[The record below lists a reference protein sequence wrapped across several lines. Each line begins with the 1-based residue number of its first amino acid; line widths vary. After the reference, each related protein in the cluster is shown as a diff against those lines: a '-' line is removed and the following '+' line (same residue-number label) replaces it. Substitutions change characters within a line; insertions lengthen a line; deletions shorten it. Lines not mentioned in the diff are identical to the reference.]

1 MSIKEAVGLGLLMGQ
16 LPEDLEI
23 RSNVVRVFIS
33 STFSDMSIERYTL
46 LEKAYPELQ
55 AFCQSLGLVFEV
67 VDLKWGV
74 YDAVAVDH
82 MTTELC
88 LEEIRSCKRVSVGPS
103 ITVLLGNCYGH
114 RPIPRLIP
122 ENEFELLLA
131 KMAQNEEGIRLL
143 RQWFWKDDNSAPP
156 TYVLQPISTHFPYYS
171 DIGSE
176 DGSSHDSDVISWQLT
191 EARILGLLRT
201 AALQAS
207 EDGDLSTEQK
217 QIYFKSVSEWEIGQG
232 LLGIRNSNQ
241 HAVVFVRELPRL
253 KKNESQGALGK
264 FIDFTANGLVDTEA
278 QDLLSALK
286 SRIYATCS
294 DFLNLHCLELRKGRI
309 NPSCKEHAQYLQSF
323 CEQFVSQMKAKIKW
337 ATAQTPD
344 QEWCWLLK
352 EISHHLVLSSAK
364 CAVFCGREHLLGRLC
379 LHMWES
385 ASDRHSPLVVH
396 GPSGI
401 GKTALLCKLAQ
412 EMRGVLGP
420 KAVVVLRLLGS
431 SPLSSDISTVL
442 KSICLQICG
451 ACSLPLPNSLTTNNH
466 EALTRFFH
474 LTLTRVSQKR
484 QPLFIILDGLDYL
497 SKTCHAHR
505 LYWLPKEIP
514 PNVHLVVSTQ
524 ENSQHILNNLEG
536 LIEPK
541 HFFEVEQLTFDQAK
555 DVIHA
560 YMSKV
565 KRRLTPE
572 QHNVIL
578 SIIKISGNPLL
589 LMLALN
595 TARRWASYTPVS
607 EEQLGTTLQQAVYI
621 LLQGLEKKHGKLLVS
636 SALGYIVSSRDGAS
650 EAELRDLLSLDD
662 EVLAEVYRYKLPI
675 NHTVVRLPPLLWTRL
690 RHDIDEYLLEKEA
703 DGIKVLGFC
712 NRHFTE
718 TVQEM
723 YLSSEQRTKRHQVFS
738 EYFLGC
744 WSQGRVKHLQLPS
757 FQTKLNADRKVISQP
772 LWFAEGVAN
781 KRKLRELPY
790 HLIHGGSWE
799 ELLQEVIGN
808 AEWLWCQTLTCGVAS
823 IIEDLSLC
831 LEVHD
836 CPETELVRDMFLLMK
851 PTLDSIE
858 GQMDPSLFYTEIF
871 ARLYSLAEM
880 YPSIIGRL
888 YSQCQDWFDSS
899 PNPILV
905 PSCGFFQSPGGPLK
919 TVLTGSQ
926 KGITG
931 MDICQEKHL
940 LAAGTTDG
948 SVIVWHLDDLGVA
961 YTLTGHTDA
970 VLQVKIISRGTRC
983 LSLACDGT
991 LRLWSLLS
999 GGQLHILDEF
1009 STDAQL
1015 PPQIHVVEGM
1025 PLFCSSCG
1033 TKIKAWQL
1041 ETAEPL
1047 FQLEGAGEKPIM
1059 LGFLGEALAV
1069 LSNPGL
1075 LTLYDSFTGVEKT
1088 QVCLTADHQKL
1099 TAACTVTL
1107 PARDGLVVGS
1117 KEGGLYLVS
1126 SQGSHDVARLS
1137 SPVSFLVPSGDETL
1151 LCAGYEKQV
1160 AMFHVQAGSM
1170 QRFLAQAFQHEDTV
1184 WTAVIPGLR
1193 RLLITGSEDHIIR
1206 EWCLSTGDLLDSFV
1220 GMGARVT
1227 GLVMYGDTVI
1237 AASSDAPP
1245 LKLWRLNYNRKHKT
1259 ASCIPASGPLV
1270 TLSRDG
1276 ERACFLQHG
1285 DRKQVVL
1292 WDCLTGTPA
1301 ETIAVSS
1308 EVSCM
1313 ELAQKKKLLFCGV
1326 KTGTILI
1333 YPLENLPE
1341 TLCLPPPETL
1351 PRVCCMAVSQA
1362 EDRMAVAYQESI
1374 SVFEITERD
1383 RFPCVEGPFQTL
1395 PLSLFHSPIS
1405 CMALLSDCRL
1415 LKGSN
1420 CGQVAL
1426 YDFKNTCVT
1435 SLGRHQTKITCI
1447 TVSRTDSLA
1456 LIGSQDSVQRLWSL
1470 SPLKLHYTMEQQGF
1484 ILEGVLC
1491 SAFSENG
1498 QYIFTGSQDRTIKVW
1513 DVISGN
1519 LLVIQ
1524 YVYAPVTTIL
1534 PYKEGFVAVSQLGHV
1549 IKEKFQCPRQVNLQ
1563 DSRLQHFQRQY
1574 RITPREREPE
1584 TLPSTTTK
1592 STQQK
1597 SAQPQL
1603 AKTKS
1608 LHTCCVL

>member
-1 MSIKEAVGLGLLMGQ
+1 MS
-16 LPEDLEI
+16 
-23 RSNVVRVFIS
+23 S
-33 STFSDMSIERYTL
+33 ERDAL

-74 YDAVAVDH
+74 CHVVAVDH

-88 LEEIRSCKRVSVGPS
+88 LEEIQSCKRVSVGPS

-131 KMAQNEEGIRLL
+131 KLAQNEEGIRFLS
-143 RQWFWKDDNSAPP
+143 QWFWKDDNSALP

-171 DIGSE
+171 DIGS
-176 DGSSHDSDVISWQLT
+176 DDCSSHDSDVISWQLT

-207 EDGDLSTEQK
+207 EEGELSTEQK
-217 QIYFKSVSEWEIGQG
+217 QKYFKSVSEWEIGQG
-232 LLGIRNSNQ
+232 LLGIQTNNQ

-253 KKNESQGALGK
+253 KKNKSQGALSK
-264 FIDFTANGLVDTEA
+264 FVDFTADGLVDTEA

-286 SRIYATCS
+286 ARIYATCS
-294 DFLNLHCLELRKGRI
+294 GFLNLHCLELRKGRI
-309 NPSCKEHAQYLQSF
+309 DPGCKEHASYLQSF

-352 EISHHLVLSSAK
+352 EISHHLVLSSTK
-364 CAVFCGREHLLGRLC
+364 CAVFCGREHLLGRIC

-385 ASDRHSPLVVH
+385 ASDSHSPLVVY

-431 SPLSSDISTVL
+431 SPLSSDISSVL
-442 KSICLQICG
+442 RSISLQICG
-451 ACSLPLPNSLTTNNH
+451 ACSLPLPNSLTTNNY
-466 EALTRFFH
+466 EALKRFFH

-484 QPLFIILDGLDYL
+484 QPLLIILDGLDCL

-541 HFFEVEQLTFDQAK
+541 NFFEVEQLTFDQGK

-560 YMSKV
+560 YMSKM
-565 KRRLTPE
+565 KRCLTPE

-578 SIIKISGNPLL
+578 SIIQISGNPLL

-595 TARRWASYTPVS
+595 TARHWASYTPVS

-621 LLQGLEKKHGKLLVS
+621 LLQGLEEKHGKLLVG

-662 EVLAEVYRYKLPI
+662 EVLAEVYQYKLPI
-675 NHTVVRLPPLLWTRL
+675 NHTAVRLPPLLWTRL

-703 DGIKVLGFC
+703 DGIKVLGFY

-718 TVQEM
+718 MVQEM

-738 EYFLGC
+738 EYFLGR

-790 HLIHGGSWE
+790 HLIHGGSWQ
-799 ELLQEVIGN
+799 ELRQEVIGN
-808 AEWLWCQTLTCGVAS
+808 AEWLWCQTTTCGVAS
-823 IIEDLSLC
+823 VIEDLSLC

-836 CPETELVRDMFLLMK
+836 CPEIELVRDMFLLMK
-851 PTLDSIE
+851 PTFDSIE
-858 GQMDPSLFYTEIF
+858 GQMDPSVFYTEIF

-880 YPSIIGRL
+880 YPYVIGRL
-888 YSQCQDWFDSS
+888 YSQCRDWFDSS

-931 MDICQEKHL
+931 MDICQEKRL
-940 LAAGTTDG
+940 LAAGSTDG

-961 YTLTGHTDA
+961 HTLTGHTGA
-970 VLQVKIISRGTRC
+970 VLQVKIVSRGARC

-999 GGQLHILDEF
+999 GRQLRILDEF

-1015 PPQIHVVEGM
+1015 QIHVVEGM

-1033 TKIKAWQL
+1033 TKIKAWHL

-1047 FQLEGAGEKPIM
+1047 FQLEGAGEELIM
-1059 LGFLGEALAV
+1059 LGFLDEELAV
-1069 LSNPGL
+1069 LSNRGR
-1075 LTLYDSFTGVEKT
+1075 LTLYDSSTGVEKT
-1088 QVCLTADHQKL
+1088 QACLTTDLQNL
-1099 TAACTVTL
+1099 ILACTVTL
-1107 PARDGLVVGS
+1107 PTRGGLVVGS
-1117 KEGGLYLVS
+1117 KQGVLYLVS
-1126 SQGSHDVARLS
+1126 SQGSQDVARLS
-1137 SPVSFLVPSGDETL
+1137 SPVSFLILSGDEKL

-1160 AMFHVQAGSM
+1160 AMFHVQASSM
-1170 QRFLAQAFQHEDTV
+1170 QRFLAQAFQHEDAV
-1184 WTAVIPGLR
+1184 WTAAIPDHR
-1193 RLLITGSEDHIIR
+1193 RVLITGSEDHVIR
-1206 EWCLSTGDLLDSFV
+1206 VWCLSTGDLLDSFV

-1227 GLVMYGDTVI
+1227 GLVTYGDTVI

-1245 LKLWRLNYNRKHKT
+1245 LKLWQLNYKHKT
-1259 ASCIPASGPLV
+1259 ESCFPASRALM
-1270 TLSRDG
+1270 TMSHDG
-1276 ERACFLQHG
+1276 EKACFLQHG
-1285 DRKQVVL
+1285 DRTQVIL

-1333 YPLENLPE
+1333 YPLANSPE
-1341 TLCLPPPETL
+1341 TLCIPPPETL
-1351 PRVCCMAVSQA
+1351 PTVCCMAVSQA

-1374 SVFEITERD
+1374 CVFEITERD
-1383 RFPCVEGPFQTL
+1383 GFPGVEGPFQTL
-1395 PLSLFHSPIS
+1395 PLSLLHSPIS
-1405 CMALLSDCRL
+1405 CMALLSECRL

-1420 CGQVAL
+1420 CGEVTL

-1447 TVSRTDSLA
+1447 TVSRTESLA

-1470 SPLKLHYTMEQQGF
+1470 SPLRLHYTMEHQGF
-1484 ILEGVLC
+1484 VLEGVLC

-1524 YVYAPVTTIL
+1524 YVYAPVTRIL

-1563 DSRLQHFQRQY
+1563 CSRLQHIQRQY
-1574 RITPREREPE
+1574 KITRRERDPE
-1584 TLPSTTTK
+1584 TPPSTTAKT
-1592 STQQK
+1592 TEQK

-1603 AKTKS
+1603 AKTTS

>member
-1 MSIKEAVGLGLLMGQ
+1 MS
-16 LPEDLEI
+16 
-23 RSNVVRVFIS
+23 S
-33 STFSDMSIERYTL
+33 ERDAL

-74 YDAVAVDH
+74 CHVVAVDH

-88 LEEIRSCKRVSVGPS
+88 LEEIQSCKRVSVGPS

-131 KMAQNEEGIRLL
+131 KLAQNEEGIRFLS
-143 RQWFWKDDNSAPP
+143 QWFWKDDNSALP
-156 TYVLQPISTHFPYYS
+156 TYVL
-171 DIGSE
+171 
-176 DGSSHDSDVISWQLT
+176 WQLT

-207 EDGDLSTEQK
+207 EEGELSTEQK
-217 QIYFKSVSEWEIGQG
+217 QKYFKSVSEWEIGQG
-232 LLGIRNSNQ
+232 LLGIQTNNQ

-253 KKNESQGALGK
+253 KKNKSQGALSK
-264 FIDFTANGLVDTEA
+264 FVDFTADGLVDTEA

-286 SRIYATCS
+286 ARIYATCS
-294 DFLNLHCLELRKGRI
+294 GFLNLHCLELRKGRI
-309 NPSCKEHAQYLQSF
+309 DPGCKEHASYLQSF

-352 EISHHLVLSSAK
+352 EISHHLVLSSTK
-364 CAVFCGREHLLGRLC
+364 CAVFCGREHLLGRIC

-385 ASDRHSPLVVH
+385 ASDSHSPLVVY

-431 SPLSSDISTVL
+431 SPLSSDISSVL
-442 KSICLQICG
+442 RSISLQICG
-451 ACSLPLPNSLTTNNH
+451 ACSLPLPNSLTTNNY
-466 EALTRFFH
+466 EALKRFFH

-484 QPLFIILDGLDYL
+484 QPLLIILDGLDCL

-541 HFFEVEQLTFDQAK
+541 NFFEVEQLTFDQGK

-560 YMSKV
+560 YMSKM
-565 KRRLTPE
+565 KRCLTPE

-578 SIIKISGNPLL
+578 SIIQISGNPLL

-595 TARRWASYTPVS
+595 TARHWASYTPVS

-621 LLQGLEKKHGKLLVS
+621 LLQGLEEKHGKLLVG

-662 EVLAEVYRYKLPI
+662 EVLAEVYQYKLPI
-675 NHTVVRLPPLLWTRL
+675 NHTAVRLPPLLWTRL

-703 DGIKVLGFC
+703 DGIKVLGFY

-718 TVQEM
+718 MVQEM

-738 EYFLGC
+738 EYFLGR

-790 HLIHGGSWE
+790 HLIHGGSWQ
-799 ELLQEVIGN
+799 ELRQEVIGKTVS
-808 AEWLWCQTLTCGVAS
+808 WLWCQTTTCGVAS
-823 IIEDLSLC
+823 VIEDLSLC

-836 CPETELVRDMFLLMK
+836 CPEIELVRDMFLLMK
-851 PTLDSIE
+851 PTFDN
-858 GQMDPSLFYTEIF
+858 PSVFYTEIF

-880 YPSIIGRL
+880 YPYVIGRL
-888 YSQCQDWFDSS
+888 YSQCRDWFDSS

-931 MDICQEKHL
+931 MDICQEKRL
-940 LAAGTTDG
+940 LAAGSTDG

-961 YTLTGHTDA
+961 HTLTGHTGA
-970 VLQVKIISRGTRC
+970 VLQVKIVSRGARC

-999 GGQLHILDEF
+999 GRQLRILDEF

-1015 PPQIHVVEGM
+1015 QIHVVEGM

-1033 TKIKAWQL
+1033 TKIKAWHL

-1047 FQLEGAGEKPIM
+1047 FQLEGAGEELIM
-1059 LGFLGEALAV
+1059 LGFLDEELAV
-1069 LSNPGL
+1069 LSNRGR
-1075 LTLYDSFTGVEKT
+1075 LTLYDSSTGVEKT
-1088 QVCLTADHQKL
+1088 QACLTTDLQNL
-1099 TAACTVTL
+1099 I
-1107 PARDGLVVGS
+1107 
-1117 KEGGLYLVS
+1117 LVS
-1126 SQGSHDVARLS
+1126 SQGSQDVARLS
-1137 SPVSFLVPSGDETL
+1137 SPVSFLILSGDEKL
-1151 LCAGYEKQV
+1151 LCAGNTQDV
-1160 AMFHVQAGSM
+1160 LNSM
-1170 QRFLAQAFQHEDTV
+1170 QRFLAQAFQHEDAV
-1184 WTAVIPGLR
+1184 WTAAIPDHR
-1193 RLLITGSEDHIIR
+1193 RVLITGSEDHVIRVRGIRFIIIHWKVKDHKHELQYR
-1206 EWCLSTGDLLDSFV
+1206 ICFSF
-1220 GMGARVT
+1220 R
-1227 GLVMYGDTVI
+1227 
-1237 AASSDAPP
+1237 
-1245 LKLWRLNYNRKHKT
+1245 
-1259 ASCIPASGPLV
+1259 CINAKEES
-1270 TLSRDG
+1270 
-1276 ERACFLQHG
+1276 
-1285 DRKQVVL
+1285 
-1292 WDCLTGTPA
+1292 

-1333 YPLENLPE
+1333 YPLANSPE
-1341 TLCLPPPETL
+1341 TLCIPPPETL
-1351 PRVCCMAVSQA
+1351 PTVCCMAVSQA

-1374 SVFEITERD
+1374 CVFEITERD
-1383 RFPCVEGPFQTL
+1383 GFPGVEGPFQTL
-1395 PLSLFHSPIS
+1395 PLSLLHSPIS
-1405 CMALLSDCRL
+1405 CMALLSECRL

-1420 CGQVAL
+1420 CGEVTL

-1447 TVSRTDSLA
+1447 TVSRTESLA

-1470 SPLKLHYTMEQQGF
+1470 SPLRLHYTMEHQVSIQ
-1484 ILEGVLC
+1484 GVLC

-1524 YVYAPVTTIL
+1524 YVYAPVTRIL

-1563 DSRLQHFQRQY
+1563 CSRLQHIQRQY
-1574 RITPREREPE
+1574 KITRRERDPE
-1584 TLPSTTTK
+1584 TPPSTTAKT
-1592 STQQK
+1592 TEQK

-1603 AKTKS
+1603 AKTTS